1 MSIISNFDWF
11 YVPKISIRDLV
22 EITVLAILLYNVFL
36 WFKRTRAWTLFKG
49 ILIVLVFMGLAAL
62 FQLQTILWIGRN
74 MINVGIIAVI
84 ILFQPEL
91 RRALEELGRKNFIP
105 DMLNVNE
112 RQAGEGIVSEETV
125 KEIVAASI
133 DMSKAK
139 TGALI
144 VIEKNVA
151 LGEYEATGISV
162 DAAVSKQLLV
172 NIFEKNTPLH
182 DGAVII
188 RNNRVLAATCYLPL
202 TQSMDLNKELGTRHR
217 AAIGLSEVS
226 DSITIIVSEE
236 TGAISVAKGGIIKRN
251 LDAEMLKRE
260 LLYDGLTEEEAM
272 KEKPTRR
279 NSKRKKGGKY
289 HE

>member
-11 YVPKISIRDLV
+11 YIPKISIRDLV
-22 EITVLAILLYNVFL
+22 EITVLAVLLYNVFL

-112 RQAGEGIVSEETV
+112 RQGGEGVIAEETV

-202 TQSMDLNKELGTRHR
+202 TQSMELNKELGTRHR

-226 DSITIIVSEE
+226 DSITVIVSEE
-236 TGAISVAKGGIIKRN
+236 TGAISVAKGGTIKRN

-260 LLYDGLTEEEAM
+260 LLYDGLTEEELM
-272 KEKPTRR
+272 KEKSSRR
-279 NSKRKKGGKY
+279 TSKRKKGGKY